1 MHEYY
6 NLWTKAR
13 DFESGEEAVK
23 AKRTVYLPQIEPQLY
38 DAYLERAT
46 LLAVIPKT
54 IASMQGLVYRKD
66 PETILPER
74 LAYITKNANGSGK
87 TLYTF
92 VKEIFHQ
99 AVNPSRVGILVDMQK
114 NVSTANKPYF
124 AMYRAENIEEVLT
137 STENGVEQII
147 AIRLKE
153 TIPTPDF
160 VNFTN
165 STKVIYRDLILENG
179 IYKQRILDSN
189 KKLIDE
195 ITPLSRGNPLT
206 EIPFVFINGDGSL
219 SHTACK
225 PILLPL
231 ININLGHYRTTADIE
246 HARHY
251 TALPQLV
258 LKGFSTPPDGIRKI
272 GPSVILET
280 SDTSASA
287 EFVQPP
293 SLDCLEK
300 ALEQKEKQMSMM
312 GASIFMDFIAST
324 ATEAILKN
332 SSINSVLMNL
342 TVGVSDGITQALAIA
357 DKILGGDGTNVS
369 YELNTSFYNNQLNPQ
384 EIVTLSNLLTAGQI
398 STDTFLRR
406 LSALEILP
414 VGKSVAQEK
423 SDINSE
429 KTS

>member
-6 NLWTKAR
+6 KLWIKAR
-13 DFESGEEAVK
+13 DFEAGEEAVK
-23 AKRTVYLPQIEPQLY
+23 AKRDLYLPLIESQLY

-54 IASMQGLVYRKD
+54 ISSMQGLVYRKD
-66 PETILPER
+66 PEAILPPR

-87 TLYTF
+87 SLYTF
-92 VKEIFHQ
+92 VKEVFHQ
-99 AVNPSRVGILVDMQK
+99 AVNPSRVGILVDMK
-114 NVSTANKPYF
+114 KSTSTSNYPYF
-124 AMYRAENIEEVLT
+124 SLYKAEDIEEVLT
-137 STENGVEQII
+137 STENADEVI
-147 AIRLKE
+147 AIRLRE
-153 TIPTPDF
+153 SIATPDF
-160 VNFTN
+160 TNFTQKN
-165 STKVIYRDLILENG
+165 NTIYRDLILENG
-179 IYKQRILDSN
+179 VYKQRILDSN
-189 KKLIDE
+189 KEVLEE
-195 ITPLSRGNPLT
+195 IIPLSRGNPLNF
-206 EIPFVFINGDGSL
+206 IPFVFINGDGSL
-219 SHTACK
+219 SHVACK

-231 ININLGHYRTTADIE
+231 INLNLSHYRTTADIE

-258 LKGFSTPPDGIRKI
+258 LKGFSAPPDGIRKI

-287 EFVQPP
+287 EFIQPP

-300 ALEQKEKQMSMM
+300 ALEQKEKQMSML
-312 GASIFMDFIAST
+312 GANIFMDFIAST

-342 TVGVSDGITQALAIA
+342 TVGVSDGVTQALVIA

-384 EIVTLSNLLTAGQI
+384 EIVTLSQLLTAGQI
-398 STDTFLRR
+398 SSDTFLRR
-406 LSALEILP
+406 LSALEVLP
-414 VGKSVAQEK
+414 VGKTIDKEK
-423 SDINSE
+423 LDINLD
-429 KTS
+429 KTT